1 MGQGDKTSN
10 KAALTAATVAVT
22 NRAGA
27 SGMIIACEHA
37 SNFIPSE
44 FENLGIDDKTQQSH
58 IAWDIGAL
66 AVAKEIS
73 ALLDAPLVAQCV
85 SRLVYDCNRSPDARD
100 TIRDTAIEKSEI
112 YNIPGNKGISA
123 AERTAR
129 KNKYYEPFREELANI
144 IKSHTATA
152 KSAALITI
160 HSFTPIFGDEKRN
173 MDIGIIHDSDSRLA
187 DEIITIAN
195 SDKSFDIR
203 RNEPYGPDDNVT
215 FTIVEHAV
223 SQGLLN
229 VMIEIRNDLIADSD
243 AQKSMAQKLANYIT
257 GAVNS
262 ICNKSISENFPC
274 CASGN

>member
-1 MGQGDKTSN
+1 MGQGAKTSN
-10 KAALTAATVAVT
+10 DGALTAAIVAVT

-27 SGMIIACEHA
+27 SGIIIACEHA
-37 SNFIPSE
+37 SNFIPPE

-66 AVAKEIS
+66 AVAKEMS

-85 SRLVYDCNRSPDARD
+85 SRLVYDCNRSFDARD
-100 TIRDTAIEKSEI
+100 TIIEKSEI
-112 YNIPGNKGISA
+112 YDVPGNKSISA
-123 AERTAR
+123 TERTER
-129 KNKYYEPFREELANI
+129 KNKYYEPFRNELAEI
-144 IKSHTATA
+144 IKSRTATS
-152 KSAALITI
+152 KSVALITI
-160 HSFTPIFGDEKRN
+160 HSFSPVFDGEKRN

-203 RNEPYGPDDNVT
+203 RNEPYGPDDDVT
-215 FTIVEHAV
+215 FTLAEHAV

-257 GAVNS
+257 SAVNS